1 MDNIVLGLLILES
14 RTIYQLRDRISKGLN
29 LMYSCSMGSIQAALK
44 KLLNND
50 HITFEEIIEKGK
62 YKKVYSVTE
71 SGKETF
77 FKWINAPMENQS
89 VKNPELAKV
98 YFMGFSDKQNRET
111 NIRKHLDYL
120 KEQYAVLDEIC
131 KSANR
136 NDIPEDKK
144 DIFNYQLLSALY
156 GKDFIKFNIDWYE
169 NLLRKI
175 KEREI

>member
-50 HITFEEIIEKGK
+50 HITFEEIIEK
-62 YKKVYSVTE
+62 
-71 SGKETF
+71 GKETF